1 MDCRRNPRFNLGC
14 LNITQE
20 TQAGDNDVSLQATS
34 NESELDKPGI
44 NEEENKVCLCQ
55 VDDTVIDKTLTDSK
69 WIMLIFK
76 TEECK

>member
-20 TQAGDNDVSLQATS
+20 TKAGDNDVSLQAMS
-34 NESELDKPGI
+34 QLNKPGI

-55 VDDTVIDKTLTDSK
+55 GGDTLIDKTLTDSK

>member
-14 LNITQE
+14 FNITQE
-20 TQAGDNDVSLQATS
+20 TQAGDNDVSLQAMS